1 MDVSRHERRVHYEYT
16 LGTLASILASMP
28 RVTLRF
34 PGFLVKGHLGY
45 TGLVRSI
52 KSKTKNPKKESAE
65 C

>member
-16 LGTLASILASMP
+16 LGTLASILAGMP

-52 KSKTKNPKKESAE
+52 KPKPKIPKKENVK